1 MELKKE
7 VSGYGDNADNY
18 VIEKE
23 LTVNITLNEYRKLVR
38 NNAVSE
44 DRYNKLQDENWKI
57 KKENEKLKEE
67 TEILKN
73 ELIEARRETN
83 TTGILNNESE
93 EI

>member
-7 VSGYGDNADNY
+7 VSGYADNADNY
-18 VIEKE
+18 AIEKE
-23 LTVNITLNEYRKLVR
+23 LTVNITLNEYRKLVK

-44 DRYNKLQDENWKI
+44 DRYNNLQDENWRI
-57 KKENEKLKEE
+57 KKENEKLRKE

-73 ELIEARRETN
+73 EIIEARRETN
-83 TTGILNNESE
+83 TIGILNNESE